1 MKPTLISPDNNSVGF
16 LDRVPTSMRYEQ
28 ASREKDDTAM
38 KLAGRIPAGSR
49 VLDVGCGS
57 GPVTEILQTVS
68 NAIIIGVEP
77 DEERAERARGRGLTV
92 INDYLS
98 EAIIRDHGPFDFIVF
113 ADVLEHLPN
122 PAQIVCLAK
131 EALKPGGCVLVSV
144 PNGAHFYARLDLL
157 RGIIRYEDSGIMDAT
172 HLRWFTWDSIK
183 SFFERLD
190 FDVTYQDYTVF
201 AKMHMY
207 ANRKPFSWMKP
218 RLRAFALRGL
228 AAWQPRL
235 FAVQHI
241 VEARKRRP

>member
-1 MKPTLISPDNNSVGF
+1 MISPDDNSAGF
-16 LDRVPTSMRYEQ
+16 LDHVPPSMRYEQ
-28 ASREKDDTAM
+28 ASREKDDTAL
-38 KLAGRIPAGSR
+38 KLARRIPAGSR

-57 GPVTEILQTVS
+57 GPVTEILRTVS
-68 NAIIIGVEP
+68 DAIIIGIEP
-77 DEERAERARGRGLTV
+77 DKQRAQWARGRGLTV

-98 EAIIRDHGPFDFIVF
+98 QAIIRDHDPFDFIVF

-122 PAQIVCLAK
+122 PAQVVCLAK

-172 HLRWFTWDSIK
+172 HLRWFTRKSIK
-183 SFFERLD
+183 CFFERLD

-207 ANRKPFSWMKP
+207 ANRRPFSWLKP

-228 AAWQPRL
+228 AAWQPGL

-241 VEARKRRP
+241 IEATKRRA